1 MKNLSYF
8 ALVFAFL
15 ACAFVAGQT
24 LTGCAPTV
32 ATTPPAPST
41 NSTNGTV
48 TPTPPAPPQPIST
61 TDLALIQT
69 GAEVASGAVL
79 DFAVKD
85 PTSRSALANKMYSAA
100 NAIYSLSTGT
110 LPTPAQFSSTI
121 LAFGGSQTDA
131 NYSTF
136 TSGIAGLYAAY
147 YAKYNTGNTSNA
159 TAVLAALAAGIQAAT
174 QSYVATPTAATSD
187 ALLDGAQVSL

>member
-174 QSYVATPTAATSD
+174 QSYVTTPTAATSD
-187 ALLDGAQVSL
+187 ALLDGASL